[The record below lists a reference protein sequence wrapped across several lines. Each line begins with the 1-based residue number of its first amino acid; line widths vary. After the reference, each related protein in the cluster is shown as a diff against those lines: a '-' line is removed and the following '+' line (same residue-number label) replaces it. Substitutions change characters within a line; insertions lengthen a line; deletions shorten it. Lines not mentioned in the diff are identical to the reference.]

1 MKKIKVLT
9 STIAAA
15 ALAVMQG
22 SAVFADEDGGSIS
35 NTKLVTG
42 TQAMIKD
49 LTESA
54 LLIAPILGVLLIIYF
69 LIRKSAADE
78 IDQKKWKNAI
88 SIVVVCVIGVVVVSA
103 VLNSIL
109 SYYK

>member
-1 MKKIKVLT
+1 MKKIKVLIG
-9 STIAAA
+9 TITAV
-15 ALAVMQG
+15 ALAVLQG
-22 SAVFADEDGGSIS
+22 SAVFADDIG

-42 TQAMIKD
+42 TQKLIEDLTKSAMI
-49 LTESA
+49 
-54 LLIAPILGVLLIIYF
+54 IAPILGVLLIIYF

-78 IDQKKWKNAI
+78 IDQKKWKSAI